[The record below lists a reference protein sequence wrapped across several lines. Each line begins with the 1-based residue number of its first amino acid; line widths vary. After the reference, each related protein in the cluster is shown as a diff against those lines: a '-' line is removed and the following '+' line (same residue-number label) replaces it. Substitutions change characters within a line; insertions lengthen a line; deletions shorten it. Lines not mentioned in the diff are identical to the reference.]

1 MFLLFYLFEITMTKK
16 NKTTQSSGSS
26 GPNKPMLPLVS
37 VCTPTFNRRPFIPIL
52 FECFRNQTYP
62 KSRIEWVIID
72 DGTDKI
78 GDLVD
83 AANIPQ
89 IKYFTVDKKMTLGAK
104 RNMMH
109 DKSRGSIL
117 VYMDDDDYY
126 PPERISHA
134 VETLMRNPQA
144 LCAGTSE
151 IYLYFKNTKS
161 NLKNP
166 MYQFGPYGPNHAT
179 AATFAFRREL
189 LNTCRYDNNTSV
201 AEERAFL
208 KDYTIPFAQ
217 LDPLKTI
224 LVFSHEHNSFD
235 KRTLLENP
243 NPNFTKLS
251 NKTVDMFIKSPNE
264 ARIKKFFLEDI
275 DELLRTYAPGEPRM
289 KPDVLKQIQDIKEQ
303 REKQAKEMADK
314 AAAAAGQQIMI
325 QQPGGQPIA
334 IGIND
339 AVGIINQLQN
349 QLKQMAAKIQELETT
364 KTFALPKTVIDAV
377 NPVVYKE
384 KIHDLENKER
394 DLRTEI
400 KFLTIRNMELT
411 SELQSIKSTMK
422 TESVQTPPHF
432 AEAKSSESRTGIYRK
447 ERTDFVDFSVSKCE
461 PEVFVKLLQ

>member
-1 MFLLFYLFEITMTKK
+1 MTKK
-16 NKTTQSSGSS
+16 TKTAQAASAK
-26 GPNKPMLPLVS
+26 KPMLPLVS
-37 VCTPTFNRRPFIPIL
+37 VCTPTFNRRPFIPIM

-109 DKSRGSIL
+109 EKSRGSIL

-144 LCAGTSE
+144 LCAGASE
-151 IYLYFKNTKS
+151 IYLYFKNIKS

-189 LNTCRYDNNTSV
+189 LNLTRYDSAANV

-208 KDYTIPFAQ
+208 KEYTIPFAQ

-243 NPNFTKLS
+243 NPNYTKVS
-251 NKTVDMFIKSPNE
+251 NKTVDMFIKFPHE

-275 DELLRTYAPGEPRM
+275 DDLLRTYAPGEPHM
-289 KPDVLKQIQDIKEQ
+289 KPDVMKQIQDIKEQ
-303 REKQAKEMADK
+303 REKQAKEMANK
-314 AAAAAGQQIMI
+314 AAAAAATTSQGGPQIMMH
-325 QQPGGQPIA
+325 QPGAQPVA
-334 IGIND
+334 IGMND
-339 AVGIINQLQN
+339 AVGIINQQ
-349 QLKQMAAKIQELETT
+349 QQKIKQMSEIIQELESNSVRSVRNEAFDPTLYQ
-364 KTFALPKTVIDAV
+364 K
-377 NPVVYKE
+377 
-384 KIHDLENKER
+384 KITELENKVAELEKKEK
-394 DLRTEI
+394 DLRTEV
-400 KFLTIRNMELT
+400 KFLTIRNVELT
-411 SELQSIKSTMK
+411 SELQSKK
-422 TESVQTPPHF
+422 TGQDKAPANPREGTHSVPMSQT
-432 AEAKSSESRTGIYRK
+432 GVYRK
-447 ERTDFVDFSVSKCE
+447 ASSVFNATSKCE
-461 PEVFVKLLQ
+461 PEVFVAL

>member
-1 MFLLFYLFEITMTKK
+1 
-16 NKTTQSSGSS
+16 
-26 GPNKPMLPLVS
+26 MLPLVS

-83 AANIPQ
+83 EANIPQ

-151 IYLYFKNTKS
+151 IYLYFKNIKS

-189 LNTCRYDNNTSV
+189 LNTCRYDNHTSV

-208 KDYTIPFAQ
+208 KEYTVPFAQ

-289 KPDVLKQIQDIKEQ
+289 KPDVLQQIHDIKVQ

-314 AAAAAGQQIMI
+314 AAAAGGQQIMM
-325 QQPGGQPIA
+325 QQPGGQTVA

-349 QLKQMAAKIQELETT
+349 QMKQMAAKIQELEAAATKNTT
-364 KTFALPKTVIDAV
+364 KTVVLPNSIAEEF
-377 NPVVYKE
+377 NSVVYKE

-394 DLRTEI
+394 DLRTEN

-422 TESVQTPPHF
+422 TESVQTPPRC
-432 AEAKSSESRTGIYRK
+432 AEVKASESRTGIYRK
-447 ERTDFVDFSVSKCE
+447 ERTGFVDFSVSKCE
-461 PEVFVKLLQ
+461 PEVFVKLLR

>member
-1 MFLLFYLFEITMTKK
+1 MTKK
-16 NKTTQSSGSS
+16 TKTAQAASA
-26 GPNKPMLPLVS
+26 NKPMLPLVS

-109 DKSRGSIL
+109 EKTRGSIL

-144 LCAGTSE
+144 LCAGASE
-151 IYLYFKNTKS
+151 IYLYFKNIKS

-179 AATFAFRREL
+179 AATFAFRRDL
-189 LNTCRYDNNTSV
+189 LNLTRYDSAANV

-208 KDYTIPFAQ
+208 KEYTIPFAQ

-243 NPNFTKLS
+243 NPNYTKIS
-251 NKTVDMFIKSPNE
+251 NKTVDMFIKFPHE

-275 DELLRTYAPGEPRM
+275 DELLRTYTPGEPRM
-289 KPDVLKQIQDIKEQ
+289 KPDVMKQIQDIKEQ

-314 AAAAAGQQIMI
+314 AAAAAAATQGGPQIMMH
-325 QQPGGQPIA
+325 QPGGQPVA
-334 IGIND
+334 IGMND
-339 AVGIINQLQN
+339 AVGIINQQ
-349 QLKQMAAKIQELETT
+349 QQKIKQMSERIQELETNSVR
-364 KTFALPKTVIDAV
+364 KV
-377 NPVVYKE
+377 NNEAFDPTLYQKKITELE
-384 KIHDLENKER
+384 KKVADLEKKER
-394 DLRTEI
+394 DLRTEV
-400 KFLTIRNMELT
+400 KFLTIRNAELT
-411 SELQSIKSTMK
+411 SGLQSKK
-422 TESVQTPPHF
+422 TGQDKVPATPPG
-432 AEAKSSESRTGIYRK
+432 SGTNPVPMSQTGLYRK
-447 ERTDFVDFSVSKCE
+447 TSTGFNATSKCE
-461 PEVFVKLLQ
+461 PEVFVAL

>member
-1 MFLLFYLFEITMTKK
+1 MTKK
-16 NKTTQSSGSS
+16 TKTAQAASA
-26 GPNKPMLPLVS
+26 NKPMLPLVS

-109 DKSRGSIL
+109 EKSRGSIL

-144 LCAGTSE
+144 LCAGASE
-151 IYLYFKNTKS
+151 IYLYFKNIKS
-161 NLKNP
+161 NVKNP

-179 AATFAFRREL
+179 AATFAFRRDL
-189 LNTCRYDNNTSV
+189 LNLTRYDSAANV

-208 KDYTIPFAQ
+208 KEYTIPFAQ

-243 NPNFTKLS
+243 DPNYTKFS
-251 NKTVDMFIKSPNE
+251 NKTVDMFIKFPHE

-275 DELLRTYAPGEPRM
+275 DELLRTYTPGEPRM
-289 KPDVLKQIQDIKEQ
+289 KPDVMKQIQDIKEQ

-314 AAAAAGQQIMI
+314 AAAAAAAQGGPQIMLH
-325 QQPGGQPIA
+325 QPGRQPVA
-334 IGIND
+334 IGMND
-339 AVGIINQLQN
+339 AVGIINQQ
-349 QLKQMAAKIQELETT
+349 QQKIKQMSEMIQELETNSVR
-364 KTFALPKTVIDAV
+364 KV
-377 NPVVYKE
+377 NNEAFDPTLYQKKITELE
-384 KIHDLENKER
+384 KKVADLEKKER
-394 DLRTEI
+394 DLRTEV
-400 KFLTIRNMELT
+400 KFLTIRNAELT
-411 SELQSIKSTMK
+411 SELQSNK
-422 TESVQTPPHF
+422 TGQDKAPTNPPRSGTNPVPMSQT
-432 AEAKSSESRTGIYRK
+432 GLYRK
-447 ERTDFVDFSVSKCE
+447 TGSVFNAISKCE
-461 PEVFVKLLQ
+461 PEVFVAL

>member
-1 MFLLFYLFEITMTKK
+1 MTKK
-16 NKTTQSSGSS
+16 TKTAQAASAK
-26 GPNKPMLPLVS
+26 KPMLPLVS
-37 VCTPTFNRRPFIPIL
+37 VCTPTFNRRPFIPII

-109 DKSRGSIL
+109 EKSRGSIL

-144 LCAGTSE
+144 LCAGASE
-151 IYLYFKNTKS
+151 IYLYFKNNKS
-161 NLKNP
+161 NLKNS

-189 LNTCRYDNNTSV
+189 LNLTRYDSAANV
-201 AEERAFL
+201 AEEHAFL
-208 KDYTIPFAQ
+208 KEYTIPFAQ

-243 NPNFTKLS
+243 NPNYTKVS
-251 NKTVDMFIKSPNE
+251 NKTVDMFIKFPHE

-275 DELLRTYAPGEPRM
+275 DDLLRTYAPGEPHM
-289 KPDVLKQIQDIKEQ
+289 KPDVMKQIQDIKEK
-303 REKQAKEMADK
+303 REKQAKEMANK
-314 AAAAAGQQIMI
+314 AAAAAAAAARQGGPQIMMH
-325 QQPGGQPIA
+325 QPGAQPVA
-334 IGIND
+334 IGMND
-339 AVGIINQLQN
+339 AVGIINQQ
-349 QLKQMAAKIQELETT
+349 QQKIKQMSEIIQELESNSVRSVR
-364 KTFALPKTVIDAV
+364 TVRNEAFD
-377 NPVVYKE
+377 PTLYQK
-384 KIHDLENKER
+384 KITELENKVAELEKKEK
-394 DLRTEI
+394 DLRTEV
-400 KFLTIRNMELT
+400 KFLTIRNVELT
-411 SELQSIKSTMK
+411 SELQSKK
-422 TESVQTPPHF
+422 TGQDKAPANPHGGGTHSVPMSQT
-432 AEAKSSESRTGIYRK
+432 GVYRK
-447 ERTDFVDFSVSKCE
+447 ASSVFNTTSKCE
-461 PEVFVKLLQ
+461 PEVFVAL